1 MSSFLCF
8 FRYQQKEQR
17 ARIVKTTKPRLKP
30 SDSANLLDLRPTP
43 SQVNQNGLS
52 NERIIQ
58 EKDNSKTKILPDEE
72 LKETERGLGLIDPE
86 QISGG
91 LFLQIKGFPATLH
104 STTESRSKT

>member
-1 MSSFLCF
+1 M
-8 FRYQQKEQR
+8 
-17 ARIVKTTKPRLKP
+17 I
-30 SDSANLLDLRPTP
+30 
-43 SQVNQNGLS
+43 

-58 EKDNSKTKILPDEE
+58 EKDNSKTKFLPDEE

-104 STTESRSKT
+104 STTEQKQDLVLTKNTRVCEIT